1 MIARQVQA
9 QVLMMMILDLK
20 NKKYVAT
27 LFIYIPYWKFQFVSF
42 VLKISNR
49 SNDDKDYHRY
59 LMIIVMIIIKTT
71 TKTTTSNKISSS
83 SKTLWHVADVGGPK
97 MILMMKNY
105 FSVTIVRELS
115 VKNV

>member
-1 MIARQVQA
+1 MARQVQP
-9 QVLMMMILDLK
+9 QVLMMILDLK